1 MICPVCR
8 DEYRKGFT
16 RCATCSVDL
25 VETLDVAAPV
35 VPPHPVAAAV
45 ASGVPSSGQA
55 LAVEMTVPYCGF
67 LGLDEARSAR
77 GSLSERGLRAL
88 IVITES
94 AEGQEEYWLRIAPDD
109 LKAVVAIL
117 GRH

>member
-45 ASGVPSSGQA
+45 ASGVTPGGGTNVSALANALNSPSSA
-55 LAVEMTVPYCGF
+55 CR
-67 LGLDEARSAR
+67 RS
-77 GSLSERGLRAL
+77 
-88 IVITES
+88 T
-94 AEGQEEYWLRIAPDD
+94 PDSF
-109 LKAVVAIL
+109 
-117 GRH
+117 GM